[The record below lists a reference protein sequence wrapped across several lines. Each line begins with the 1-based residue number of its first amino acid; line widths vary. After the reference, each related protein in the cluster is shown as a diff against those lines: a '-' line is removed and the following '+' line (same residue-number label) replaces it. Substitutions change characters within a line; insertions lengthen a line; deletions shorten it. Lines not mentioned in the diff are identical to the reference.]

1 MISKPETV
9 VKTAIIPRQS
19 IGTPGKYSTV
29 DFDELVARKRNAQEQ
44 FTSEVKNEGY
54 LVDAVRCDV
63 CFVRDYVGLVK
74 RPFTSAQLQFTFSVR
89 KVKQLKPFDL
99 DKALAGATVVRGK
112 ELQEEVLRLI
122 YVPELTGL
130 SKLLAIMKYTEGR
143 TVLRSHKANGQ
154 SVYSPYDTNALF
166 ILE

>member
-19 IGTPGKYSTV
+19 IGTQGKYSTV

-63 CFVRDYVGLVK
+63 YFVRDYVGLVK
-74 RPFTSAQLQFTFSVR
+74 HPFTSAQLQFTFSVR

-99 DKALAGATVVRGK
+99 DRALAGATVVQGDIRQRPVARIVVIPEAECTPVVAAIDG
-112 ELQEEVLRLI
+112 RLTTFTTKGHI
-122 YVPELTGL
+122 TVNGAYPKYDLF
-130 SKLLAIMKYTEGR
+130 LL
-143 TVLRSHKANGQ
+143 
-154 SVYSPYDTNALF
+154 D
-166 ILE
+166 